1 MPLMNWDSTLDIG
14 VEAMN
19 HDHRC
24 ILDAMNAVYDGTQA
38 GEKGPA
44 MMAKIAR
51 LGDITTRHFAAE
63 EAYMAKCGFPE
74 LTTHKA
80 IHTKLLGDFQNHA
93 STIGAAGGTVTS
105 DFFNFLRLWLSAH
118 IKNIDVK
125 YGRHAKL
132 AA

>member
-19 HDHRC
+19 HDHRD
-24 ILDAMNAVYDGTQA
+24 ILDAMNAVYDGTEA
-38 GEKGPA
+38 GEAGA
-44 MMAKIAR
+44 SMMAKIAR
-51 LGDITTRHFAAE
+51 LGQITTRHFAAE
-63 EAYMAKCGFPE
+63 EAYMAKCNFPE

-80 IHTKLLGDFQNHA
+80 IHAKLLADFQEHA
-93 STIGAAGGTVTS
+93 RTIDQAGGKVTS
-105 DFFNFLRLWLSAH
+105 AFFTFLRLWLSAH